1 MRVPDD
7 SHAQREDEQ
16 ALDVWILSLRLLLS
30 VVAGVV
36 AAALLNRLLPA
47 FLVASVLSAV
57 SAAVLAYFLA
67 KTSLRHNDAVTSAS
81 ARNSF
86 AILSSILVVFATLF
100 LLTFGPLNVDRSF
113 SVWML
118 RNVSEQ
124 DGIPTPAL
132 KEQASTFFNP
142 SSGEIERRI
151 DEQRNLGNVQIQD
164 DVVQLTSRGAI
175 LVRVNEVMARFFG
188 LNPNYALGGE

>member
-7 SHAQREDEQ
+7 SHAQREDEW
-16 ALDVWILSLRLLLS
+16 ASDVWILSLRLLLS

-47 FLVASVLSAV
+47 FLIASILSAV

-67 KTSLRHNDAVTSAS
+67 KTSLRQNDAVISAS
-81 ARNSF
+81 AKNSF
-86 AILSSILVVFATLF
+86 AVLSSVLVVFATLF

-132 KEQASTFFNP
+132 KEQSSTFFNP

-175 LVRVNEVMARFFG
+175 LVRVNELMARFFG

>member
-1 MRVPDD
+1 MRVPDNG
-7 SHAQREDEQ
+7 HAQREDEK
-16 ALDVWILSLRLLLS
+16 ASDVWILSLRLLLS

-36 AAALLNRLLPA
+36 VAALLNRLLPA
-47 FLVASVLSAV
+47 FLIASLLSAV

-81 ARNSF
+81 AKNSF
-86 AILSSILVVFATLF
+86 AVLSSILVVFATLF

-118 RNVSEQ
+118 RNLSEQ

-132 KEQASTFFNP
+132 KE
-142 SSGEIERRI
+142 
-151 DEQRNLGNVQIQD
+151 
-164 DVVQLTSRGAI
+164 
-175 LVRVNEVMARFFG
+175 
-188 LNPNYALGGE
+188 

>member
-1 MRVPDD
+1 M
-7 SHAQREDEQ
+7 
-16 ALDVWILSLRLLLS
+16 WILSLRLLLS

-36 AAALLNRLLPA
+36 VAALLNRLLPA
-47 FLVASVLSAV
+47 FLIASLLSAV

-81 ARNSF
+81 AKNSF
-86 AILSSILVVFATLF
+86 AVLSSILVVFATLF

-118 RNVSEQ
+118 RNVSEE
-124 DGIPTPAL
+124 DGIPTPEL
-132 KEQASTFFNP
+132 KEQASTFFSP

-188 LNPNYALGGE
+188 LNPNYALGRE

>member
-7 SHAQREDEQ
+7 SHAQREDEW
-16 ALDVWILSLRLLLS
+16 ASDVWILSLRLLLS

-36 AAALLNRLLPA
+36 SAALLNRLLPA
-47 FLVASVLSAV
+47 FLIASILSAV

-67 KTSLRHNDAVTSAS
+67 KTSLRQNDAVISAS
-81 ARNSF
+81 AKNSF
-86 AILSSILVVFATLF
+86 AVLSSVLVVFATLF

-175 LVRVNEVMARFFG
+175 LVRVNELM
-188 LNPNYALGGE
+188 LSLIHI